1 MRLACP
7 NSPIRHRRRSFA
19 SGDSATWAALRHH
32 KRADKAALQEP
43 SLSSPVFQSPEQYG
57 HSPRAKCSSATA
69 PSASRYLLAR
79 VSFPLAIHAN
89 DLRSPYPLL
98 RLNNLFDLLF
108 RFHKTHRNADHPPHN
123 LRLAR
128 VGKTPDL
135 AFRARVRNCRYI
147 AILHLAPAADI
158 LPSQ

>member
-7 NSPIRHRRRSFA
+7 NCPIRHRLRSFA
-19 SGDSATWAALRHH
+19 SEDSATWAALRYH
-32 KRADKAALQEP
+32 KRADKEALQVP
-43 SLSSPVFQSPEQYG
+43 SPSSPVFQSPGQYG

-79 VSFPLAIHAN
+79 VSFRLAIHAN
-89 DLRSPYPLL
+89 DLRSTFRLL
-98 RLNNLFDLLF
+98 PLNNRFELLF

-135 AFRARVRNCRYI
+135 TFRGRVRNRR
-147 AILHLAPAADI
+147 
-158 LPSQ
+158 